1 MRCIRD
7 TPQRPYLP
15 LGHEHHSV
23 SSRNHCPSWGHACSG
38 LASHSRNSWERD
50 KLVTNIC
57 SFNGKDK
64 TQAIVKKPT
73 VYPCVLKRV
82 DDCRELCSRPGKTRL
97 FIHGEVSVLQ
107 FGFAFGS
114 LQALAH
120 QLLSHPSLSAY
131 PSDRKLLTDSP
142 TNYEMVQ
149 IKSRLVFSPGASGVR
164 KAVCKTSCPLEVQS
178 RRGRSLFKVWT
189 LRRHLVCTF

>member
-15 LGHEHHSV
+15 LGHQHHSV

-38 LASHSRNSWERD
+38 LASHSRNFWERD

-82 DDCRELCSRPGKTRL
+82 DDCRELCSRSGKTL
-97 FIHGEVSVLQ
+97 HSW
-107 FGFAFGS
+107 GS
-114 LQALAH
+114 FSSTVWFCLRIPASTGTPA
-120 QLLSHPSLSAY
+120 A
-131 PSDRKLLTDSP
+131 
-142 TNYEMVQ
+142 
-149 IKSRLVFSPGASGVR
+149 FSPFPLSVSLGQ
-164 KAVCKTSCPLEVQS
+164 KAPHRQLYK
-178 RRGRSLFKVWT
+178 
-189 LRRHLVCTF
+189 LRDGTD